1 MSVCEFIERDGIKL
15 LVYRLI
21 SSIIVLRTW
30 VEILEFGND
39 FY

>member
-1 MSVCEFIERDGIKL
+1 MSVCEFIERDAAEL
-15 LVYRLI
+15 LVYKLI
-21 SSIIVLRTW
+21 SIIITMRTW